1 MTCERLP
8 APLAMLKERDDAG
21 REQVAGMLGRRVLG
35 SRVLGRRVLVRRVL
49 VRLDVASPVLGR
61 FAAANEDNT

>member
-1 MTCERLP
+1 
-8 APLAMLKERDDAG
+8 MLKERDDAG
-21 REQVAGMLGRRVLG
+21 SEQATVMLGRRVLG
-35 SRVLGRRVLVRRVL
+35 SRVLVRLVL